1 MKILLTICVLLISS
15 SVVAEDISDFEIEG
29 MSIGDSLLD
38 YYSEK
43 IILENISGSQYPS
56 NEFTLIWLRD
66 SKFKTFDAVTITYKT
81 KDNKYTIHA
90 ITGSKYYYKNFNDC
104 LKTKE
109 KVEKEVS
116 SMFNNAQM
124 QTIDNDTHSFDETG
138 NSFQFVSMINLKNGD
153 IDIVCYNWSDEL
165 NLNDRPDELGIT
177 ISSLDFIDFIY
188 NRAWN

>member
-1 MKILLTICVLLISS
+1 MKFIIFIFVFLFTTNSL
-15 SVVAEDISDFEIEG
+15 AEDISDYEIEG

-38 YYSEK
+38 YYNEK
-43 IILENISGSQYPS
+43 IILENISGSQYPN
-56 NEFTLIWLRD
+56 NEFTLIGFRE
-66 SKFKTFDAVTITYKT
+66 SKFKTFDAITITYKT
-81 KDNKYTIHA
+81 KDNKYTIHG

-109 KVEKEVS
+109 KVEEEVS
-116 SMFNNAQM
+116 SMFKNTQM
-124 QTIDNDTHSFDETG
+124 QKVDNDPHSFDETG

-165 NLNDRPDELGIT
+165 NLNNRADELGVT
-177 ISSLDFIDFIY
+177 ISSLDLIDFVY